1 MRYEKP
7 VAEVVK
13 FDFAEFM
20 TASLTGGVCGSYTDN
35 VGHTCT
41 NYTAGSSCGTW
52 SSPSFGGASCS
63 NYDGKKCYGYTDDRH
78 TNCTEYGISC
88 SKF

>member
-20 TASLTGGVCGSYTDN
+20 TASLSGGVCSTYTDE
-35 VGHTCT
+35 VGHTCGA
-41 NYTAGSSCGTW
+41 YTAGSSCSNW
-52 SSPSFGGASCS
+52 STPSWSGSCG
-63 NYDGKKCYGYTDDRH
+63 NYDGKKCYGYTDSTH
-78 TNCTEYGISC
+78 PNCREYGISC